1 MPYKLTV
8 NTLEMEKTFL
18 SLLPPALQRLNVIS
32 RTLSA
37 VIDSKKLMK
46 FAACALKNQLP
57 FADFITQRQRS
68 TGKQRS

>member
-46 FAACALKNQLP
+46 FAA
-57 FADFITQRQRS
+57 
-68 TGKQRS
+68 